1 MEKMTCFIFRFA
13 VRLLK
18 PAFRLKVTLLA
29 RGRAM
34 NRKGVM
40 ASDLMESRW
49 CMDGLIQGLGECD
62 GQIVVLYNLVSWW
75 RAQSF
80 RIEHGK

>member
-1 MEKMTCFIFRFA
+1 MTCFIFHFA

-29 RGRAM
+29 RGRTM

-40 ASDLMESRW
+40 VTDLMESRW
-49 CMDGLIQGLGECD
+49 CMDDLIQGLGECD
-62 GQIVVLYNLVSWW
+62 SQIVVPYNLASWR

-80 RIEHGK
+80 RIVHGK